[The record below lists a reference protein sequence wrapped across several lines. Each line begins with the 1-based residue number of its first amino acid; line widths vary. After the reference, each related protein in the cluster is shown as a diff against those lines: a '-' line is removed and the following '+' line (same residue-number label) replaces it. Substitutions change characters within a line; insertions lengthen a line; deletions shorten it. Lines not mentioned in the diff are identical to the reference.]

1 MDYRKEYEF
10 WLQSDCFNEETK
22 AELRAITDEKEIEDR
37 FYKNLK
43 FGTGGMRGIIGAGTN
58 RMNIYTI
65 TKVTQ
70 GLANYILEVGPKA
83 CEMGVVIAHD
93 SRIMSPEFCEA
104 TALCLNANGI
114 KTYVFDSLRPTPEL
128 SFAVRELGCI
138 AGIVITASHN
148 PPEYNGYKVYW
159 EDGSQIVAP
168 HDKNILAHVAAVP
181 GFDAVRTISKKKAVA
196 DGLFNMVMGYG
207 VIFLLPCIIGVIA
220 AMLFFMER
228 DNDTFKNLRTI
239 PVTSTQMIMAK
250 IIVLFIF
257 GVIFCLASM
266 LATIVCGSF
275 SMEVHGLTYKLLVA
289 VELGIFITAGT
300 LPIIVLV
307 VFFSKTYI
315 FSILLCVFYSV
326 VSLTVE
332 TLFGTLPKW
341 LCWLMPIPLTTL
353 WGAGDMV
360 KHGFPLNVNAL
371 EAIIPST
378 FQTVIILGIM
388 AVASIS
394 LIDFLYKKRGE

>member
-1 MDYRKEYEF
+1 MEI
-10 WLQSDCFNEETK
+10 QSVEA
-22 AELRAITDEKEIEDR
+22 AELTRNILIDWIPIFEDKQVEYDIDIPEQPVR
-37 FYKNLK
+37 VRLDMDSYMRIVNNL
-43 FGTGGMRGIIGAGTN
+43 IQN
-58 RMNIYTI
+58 
-65 TKVTQ
+65 
-70 GLANYILEVGPKA
+70 
-83 CEMGVVIAHD
+83 VIAHSHAD
-93 SRIMSPEFCEA
+93 KIKI
-104 TALCLNANGI
+104 AL
-114 KTYVFDSLRPTPEL
+114 
-128 SFAVRELGCI
+128 
-138 AGIVITASHN
+138 
-148 PPEYNGYKVYW
+148 
-159 EDGSQIVAP
+159 
-168 HDKNILAHVAAVP
+168 
-181 GFDAVRTISKKKAVA
+181 SKKENNMELLLA
-196 DGLFNMVMGYG
+196 DNG
-207 VIFLLPCIIGVIA
+207 VGIEKEDLKHIF
-220 AMLFFMER
+220 ER
-228 DNDTFKNLRTI
+228 LYKCDKGR
-239 PVTSTQMIMAK
+239 SEK
-250 IIVLFIF
+250 
-257 GVIFCLASM
+257 G
-266 LATIVCGSF
+266 
-275 SMEVHGLTYKLLVA
+275 MEVHGLTYKLLVA